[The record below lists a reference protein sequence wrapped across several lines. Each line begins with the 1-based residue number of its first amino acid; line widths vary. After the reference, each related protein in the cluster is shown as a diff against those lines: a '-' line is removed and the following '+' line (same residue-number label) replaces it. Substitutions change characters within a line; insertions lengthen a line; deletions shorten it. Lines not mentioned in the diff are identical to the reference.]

1 MIKEKERTLFITL
14 IVILIAAVVFSA
26 GASVFAAKSVHDL
39 RVETGLGHMET
50 QEDDVPIMNGEYY
63 IRSTTE
69 ISDAYKAGSDSGLDE
84 KQKETLEMASAVLDE
99 IITEDM
105 TPYDKEKAV
114 YDWMSTKL
122 TYDTGVLQVIPQT
135 SADCDNPYGVLKY
148 HNAVCVGYAT
158 TFRLFMQ
165 MMDIPCMVVHNNDLY
180 HSWNLVQLDGNW
192 YHVDIYSDQ
201 GNGNYANFNMNDE
214 MASSSHDWDQDFF
227 PAATS
232 LDYNYAYQNRQPVED
247 LYQIPKLLR
256 QAAEE
261 KQGILCLDFAVID
274 EAHAQIVEAMLS
286 GVQSS
291 MDSSEAFQNLWM
303 HWNWMHITGSEYVL
317 AIFIEGYDPEE
328 SSEEFEISAEDQLKI
343 EEAVNAAFG
352 EDVDWDSIQGEMAA
366 HDDTAEA
373 AVVEELTDAEG

>member
-69 ISDAYKAGSDSGLDE
+69 ISDAYKAGSNSGLDE

-232 LDYNYAYQNRQPVED
+232 LDDNYAYQNRQPVGD

-303 HWNWMHITGSEYVL
+303 HWNWMHVTGSEYVL
-317 AIFIEGYDPEE
+317 AIFIDGYDPEE